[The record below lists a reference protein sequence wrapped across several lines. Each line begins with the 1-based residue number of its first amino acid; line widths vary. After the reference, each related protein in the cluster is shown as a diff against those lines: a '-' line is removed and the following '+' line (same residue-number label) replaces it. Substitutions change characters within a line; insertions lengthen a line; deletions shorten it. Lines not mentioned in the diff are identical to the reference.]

1 MLSKVMPCICLTMGL
16 SERIDINIRKI
27 LTMGNLY
34 FFKKET
40 NKNTK
45 ETDKKQ

>member
-1 MLSKVMPCICLTMGL
+1 MYMLDYGIIMVYST
-16 SERIDINIRKI
+16 ERIDINIRKI